1 MNSFFREINRLTIM
15 LGSKEETQHLTINS
29 LEGIV
34 NSDKIAQRFGH
45 LNIVNVDKAIMHPVV
60 GKSLTSLGL

>member
-1 MNSFFREINRLTIM
+1 MN
-15 LGSKEETQHLTINS
+15 G
-29 LEGIV
+29 
-34 NSDKIAQRFGH
+34 DKIAQRFGH